1 MATVSSRSLHQI
13 ADCMAML
20 STQSRLPAW
29 TSRVRFRFRA
39 GGAGRLTVPD
49 RQRPAFTLVELL
61 VVIAIIGILV
71 ALLLPA
77 VQAARE
83 AARRVQ
89 CTNNLKQVGLA
100 IHSYQLSLGTF
111 PPGNIT
117 EGPCCGTQ
125 SLVSWP
131 ISILPYVE
139 LQSLYDRYDMNAFN
153 EDPPNKFVRE
163 TRVPAYTCPSETDA
177 DALVVPESG
186 PASQMGVMYRRASY
200 RGVAGRSNGLGWFET
215 DEWKPA
221 GMPYMWRGPL
231 HTIGTN
237 DMKTERLGNIK
248 DGTSNTLLVGEM
260 TTVTHPNRRSL
271 WACSY
276 AMYNLSS
283 VTPQSRSIMGDYDH
297 CVEIGG
303 QGGPNPCKYGWGSY
317 HPSAILFVFC
327 DGSVHGISKSI
338 DMMLLAQL
346 ATIDEGTVVSGF

>member
-1 MATVSSRSLHQI
+1 MRTLASRAVRATTGCVEV
-13 ADCMAML
+13 L
-20 STQSRLPAW
+20 SARSRLPIW
-29 TSRVRFRFRA
+29 TPRVASHSGTGSGSRPR
-39 GGAGRLTVPD
+39 VPSGN
-49 RQRPAFTLVELL
+49 RPAFTLVELL

-77 VQAARE
+77 VQSARE
-83 AARRVQ
+83 AARRIQ
-89 CTNNLKQVGLA
+89 CTNNLKQIGLA
-100 IHSYQLSLGTF
+100 IHNYQLALGTF

-125 SLVSWP
+125 SLISWP

-139 LQSLYDRYDMNAFN
+139 LQTLYDRYDMNAFN
-153 EDPPNKFVRE
+153 EDPPNQFVRE
-163 TRVPAYTCPSETDA
+163 ARVPGYTCPSETDA
-177 DALVVPESG
+177 NALVVPESG
-186 PASQMGVMYRRASY
+186 PASQMGVAYRRGSY

-215 DEWKPA
+215 EEWKAA

-231 HTIGTN
+231 HSVGTH
-237 DMKTERLGNIK
+237 DMKTERIGNIT

-260 TTVTHPNRRSL
+260 TTITHPNRRSL

-283 VTPQSRSIMGDYDH
+283 VTPQSRSILGDYDK

-303 QGGPNPCKYGWGSY
+303 QGGPNPCKYGWGSH
-317 HPSAILFVFC
+317 HPSTILYVFC

-338 DMMLLAQL
+338 DIMLLAQL
-346 ATIDEGTVVSGF
+346 ATIEGGTVAAGF